1 MVRLAVVIRC
11 LGVISPSM
19 TVTLK
24 IVGKIITF
32 IVALFQVNP
41 DHKLENGEKV
51 VPLVAPKKCDRR
63 VVMYGPF
70 FQKYQSLI
78 FLMLA
83 VLQLSSNIRGHSNI
97 TFYLF
102 TDSSMLY

>member
-32 IVALFQVNP
+32 IVALFQVSP

-51 VPLVAPKKCDRR
+51 VPLVAPKKCDRS
-63 VVMYGPF
+63 VMYGPF

-102 TDSSMLY
+102 IDSSMLY